1 VFFIQIAGL
10 PAVFKI
16 VHGFNVTQSGLVY
29 ISLWYALVEHFWV
42 ELTGSVGTL
51 LGFLLNFAQDW
62 MYKRNVAT
70 KGVEARLYGA
80 LFAGPG
86 LAVGCI
92 IFGLTAIQ
100 SVHWIDPCVGLVI
113 ILSMSFIFRGAAL
126 IVVSAYTIYQACFVY
141 LSECYGSHA
150 SSAVAAMS
158 FLRILLGSSFPLFTN
173 QVSSP
178 ILSQMQADV

>member
-1 VFFIQIAGL
+1 MFFIQIAGL

-29 ISLWYALVEHFWV
+29 ISLWYAIIEHFWV

-51 LGFLLNFAQDW
+51 LGFLMNFAQDW

-100 SVHWIDPCVGLVI
+100 SVHWIAPCVGLVI
-113 ILSMSFIFRGAAL
+113 ILSMSFACPLIRTDSSVGIYNLSSLLRLPFRVLWFPRFLSCCSHVIPTNSTRL
-126 IVVSAYTIYQACFVY
+126 I
-141 LSECYGSHA
+141 
-150 SSAVAAMS
+150 
-158 FLRILLGSSFPLFTN
+158 FPLIH
-173 QVSSP
+173 QSGELP
-178 ILSQMQADV
+178 HYLPDAG

>member
-10 PAVFKI
+10 PAVFRI

-29 ISLWYALVEHFWV
+29 ISLWYVKLDFSRG
-42 ELTGSVGTL
+42 ELSDSVGTL

-100 SVHWIDPCVGLVI
+100 SVHWISPCVGLVI
-113 ILSMSFIFRGAAL
+113 ILSMSPT
-126 IVVSAYTIYQACFVY
+126 ST
-141 LSECYGSHA
+141 SE
-150 SSAVAAMS
+150 
-158 FLRILLGSSFPLFTN
+158 
-173 QVSSP
+173 
-178 ILSQMQADV
+178 

>member
-1 VFFIQIAGL
+1 VGRILYSNCRSPSRLQDRPWFQCNSIGSCL
-10 PAVFKI
+10 YL
-16 VHGFNVTQSGLVY
+16 SLVGY
-29 ISLWYALVEHFWV
+29 PSLSSVK
-42 ELTGSVGTL
+42 LTFSVGTL

-100 SVHWIDPCVGLVI
+100 SIHWIAPCVGLVI
-113 ILSMSFIFRGAAL
+113 ILS
-126 IVVSAYTIYQACFVY
+126 T
-141 LSECYGSHA
+141 
-150 SSAVAAMS
+150 SSTS
-158 FLRILLGSSFPLFTN
+158 FLSSSDSSVGIYDLSSLFRL
-173 QVSSP
+173 P
-178 ILSQMQADV
+178 F

>member
-10 PAVFKI
+10 PAVFRI

-29 ISLWYALVEHFWV
+29 ISLWYVKLDFSRG
-42 ELTGSVGTL
+42 ELSDSVGTL

-100 SVHWIDPCVGLVI
+100 SVHWIAPCVGLVI
-113 ILSMSFIFRGAAL
+113 ILSTSYISHHESF
-126 IVVSAYTIYQACFVY
+126 
-141 LSECYGSHA
+141 
-150 SSAVAAMS
+150 
-158 FLRILLGSSFPLFTN
+158 
-173 QVSSP
+173 
-178 ILSQMQADV
+178 

>member
-1 VFFIQIAGL
+1 VGSVLYPNRRSAGGVQDRTWIQRDTVRSSL
-10 PAVFKI
+10 YL
-16 VHGFNVTQSGLVY
+16 SLVSY
-29 ISLWYALVEHFWV
+29 PRLLRV

-100 SVHWIDPCVGLVI
+100 SVHWIAPCVGLVI
-113 ILSMSFIFRGAAL
+113 ILSTSYISHHESF
-126 IVVSAYTIYQACFVY
+126 
-141 LSECYGSHA
+141 
-150 SSAVAAMS
+150 
-158 FLRILLGSSFPLFTN
+158 
-173 QVSSP
+173 
-178 ILSQMQADV
+178 